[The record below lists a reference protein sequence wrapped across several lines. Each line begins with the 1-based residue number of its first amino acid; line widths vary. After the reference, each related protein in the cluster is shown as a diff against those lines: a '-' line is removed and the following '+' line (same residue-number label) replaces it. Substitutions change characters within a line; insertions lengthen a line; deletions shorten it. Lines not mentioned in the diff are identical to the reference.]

1 MRLFDWI
8 TGANEPAKGVAAVP
22 AAELKAA
29 LLAIN
34 RSTAPFVVREDP
46 SGPVD
51 LVAEWRIVDASWYEI
66 FARAKLTKVA
76 KVLMRIDD
84 AAKEVRSVDEMWSIE
99 WRAGVP
105 SISLSA
111 EAFRGQQTS
120 IEFGTGYAF
129 IEQLLPGQVYRY
141 RFSTKELKSPL
152 QQVVTESGWI
162 WRGVAFGKL

>member
-76 KVLMRIDD
+76 
-84 AAKEVRSVDEMWSIE
+84 
-99 WRAGVP
+99 
-105 SISLSA
+105 
-111 EAFRGQQTS
+111 
-120 IEFGTGYAF
+120 
-129 IEQLLPGQVYRY
+129 
-141 RFSTKELKSPL
+141 
-152 QQVVTESGWI
+152 
-162 WRGVAFGKL
+162 